1 MVVQSTVDSGIVAN
15 QHTRQ
20 LRTWR
25 AEAYV
30 DKGPK
35 ASDAAADRTGKWQQA
50 NTQDRAVEETP
61 DSLPIPTV
69 CITHVPNKEEYKNVV
84 DVFIDYL
91 HLNGVGGE
99 VVDEE
104 QQHEADL
111 LDRHTGD
118 VPDAFPEVILD
129 FY

>member
-1 MVVQSTVDSGIVAN
+1 MD
-15 QHTRQ
+15 
-20 LRTWR
+20 
-25 AEAYV
+25 
-30 DKGPK
+30 PK
-35 ASDAAADRTGKWQQA
+35 ASGAAADLTGKQQRA
-50 NTQDRAVEETP
+50 NPQDKAV
-61 DSLPIPTV
+61 DSLPIPIV
-69 CITHVPNKEEYKNVV
+69 CTTYVPNKEEYKNVV
-84 DVFIDYL
+84 DIFIGYL